1 MADQL
6 FKTNSFLVCV
16 FGTMTSIY
24 IGLQNLPDAKFL
36 FAVNNKDTSTASM
49 ENALVLLL
57 RTVNRYLSKRS
68 ALTSLY
74 SVLM

>member
-6 FKTNSFLVCV
+6 FKTNSFFVCV

-24 IGLQNLPDAKFL
+24 IGLQNLPGAKFL

-49 ENALVLLL
+49 ENSIVSLLHS
-57 RTVNRYLSKRS
+57 VNRYLSKRI
-68 ALTSLY
+68 ALTFLY